1 MRRWAEKVSDAAA
14 QLRNDVD
21 RAASEAAN
29 KASAAVSAVR
39 SGVAASELYQSAAQ
53 ATANAGGR
61 IAQGI
66 SSGVDS
72 LAVAVGGETTTH
84 TFGEGS
90 LGLTIACDSQ
100 LPGEPKYVLG
110 IEPGGLASMA
120 RNPALQRYHTHG
132 LLPAACAHHCPPIEC
147 ARRFRRPGPGQTPPP
162 PPPLLPRSRPP
173 LHAHGMCAGHTT
185 SGLR

>member
-14 QLRNDVD
+14 QFRNDVD

-39 SGVAASELYQSAAQ
+39 SEVAASELYQSAAQ

-120 RNPALQRYHTHG
+120 LAPRTPWA
-132 LLPAACAHHCPPIEC
+132 P
-147 ARRFRRPGPGQTPPP
+147 FRVGY
-162 PPPLLPRSRPP
+162 
-173 LHAHGMCAGHTT
+173 
-185 SGLR
+185 